1 MSTINKETLNDFTK
15 ASKLEWIDANGLGGY
30 ASSTVIGLNTRR
42 YHGLLVAALNPPV
55 EREVIVS
62 KLDETLIIKNKSY
75 EISTNQFPGKVHP
88 EGYKYLVEFNKNLFP
103 EFIYQVCKVK
113 LKKTIAAI
121 NGCNKTVVIYEVL
134 DSENEF
140 QLQLSL
146 FIAMRDF
153 HSLRKTDS
161 AIRSEY
167 TFHDGMFEL
176 KFNGHPKTLFIN
188 ISKGDFVSQQDWYY
202 NFEYLEELDR
212 GLDYREDL
220 FKPGYFKVNL
230 NQGEKIAITF
240 STDPITKDCF
250 TLFNNEK
257 LRREK
262 LIENCADNEVLKSL
276 TLAAD
281 QFIVKRK
288 AMNKTIIAGYH
299 WFSDWGRD
307 TMIALPGLTLSTNR
321 FNDAQSILETFANSM
336 DRGMIPNRFPDR
348 GEAPEY
354 NTVDATLWFFIAVK
368 KYFDATND
376 FYFVRETIYPR
387 FKKIIEWHEKA
398 TRHNIHE
405 DYDGLLYAGEPG
417 VQLTWMDAK
426 IGDWVVTP
434 RQGKAVEINALWYNA
449 LMIAAYLAD
458 IFNDK
463 ECITLYKQKAN
474 KIYKNFL
481 ETFWNEEAGYLY
493 DYVDGDY
500 QDSSFRPNQLYAV
513 SLPYKLLD
521 KEKAK
526 LIVDKAYDKLYTPF
540 GLRSLSPDDKNYK
553 SIYTG
558 DQYTRDAAYHQGTV
572 WNFLLG
578 AFADAIEYAYP
589 SEKEIRIKKIID
601 DFIPHLSTAG
611 LGTISEIFDGDYPHN
626 PKGCI
631 SQAWSVA
638 EFLRIYKKYN
648 EKISDIK

>member
-1 MSTINKETLNDFTK
+1 MIRINKEILSDF
-15 ASKLEWIDANGLGGY
+15 SKSSRLEWIDTNGLGGY

-55 EREVIVS
+55 EREVIIS

-75 EISTNQFPGKVHP
+75 ELSTNQFPGKVYP
-88 EGYKYLVEFNKNLFP
+88 EGYKYLVEFNKDLFP
-103 EFIYQVCKVK
+103 EFIYQVCSVK
-113 LKKTIAAI
+113 IKKTISTI
-121 NGCNKTVVIYEVL
+121 QGKNTTTVIYEVL
-134 DSENEF
+134 DSEDEF
-140 QLQLSL
+140 ELHLSP

-153 HSLRKTDS
+153 HSLRKADDS
-161 AIRSEY
+161 IRSEY
-167 TFHDGMFEL
+167 SFQNGMFEL
-176 KFNGHPKTLFIN
+176 KFNSHPNSLFAN
-188 ISKGDFVSQQDWYY
+188 ISKGDFVSQQDWHY

-212 GLDYREDL
+212 GLDFREDL
-220 FKPGYFKVNL
+220 FKPGYFKVKL
-230 NQGEKIAITF
+230 NKREKVVITF
-240 STDPITKDCF
+240 STNPITRDCL
-250 TLFNNEK
+250 TVFNQEK
-257 LRREK
+257 FRREK
-262 LIENCADNEVLKSL
+262 IIEKSKDDEILKSL

-281 QFIVKRK
+281 QFIVNRK
-288 AMNKTIIAGYH
+288 AMGKTVIAGYP

-307 TMIALPGLTLSTNR
+307 TMIALPGLTLTTNR

-336 DRGMIPNRFPDR
+336 DRGMIPNRFPDY

-354 NTVDATLWFFIAVK
+354 NTVDATLWFFIAAK
-368 KYFDATND
+368 KYLDATND
-376 FYFVRETIYPR
+376 FYFVREAIYPR
-387 FKKIIEWHEKA
+387 FKRIIEWHQKG

-458 IFNDK
+458 MFNDK
-463 ECITLYKQKAN
+463 ECITMFKEKAKQ
-474 KIYKNFL
+474 IYKSFN
-481 ETFWNEEAGYLY
+481 ETFWNEDAGYLY

-500 QDSSFRPNQLYAV
+500 NDSSFRPNQLYAV
-513 SLPYKLLD
+513 SLPHKLID

-526 LIVDKAYDKLYTPF
+526 AIVDKVYEKLYTPF
-540 GLRSLSPDDKNYK
+540 GLKSLSPDDKNYK

-558 DQYTRDAAYHQGTV
+558 DQYSRDSAYHQGTV
-572 WNFLLG
+572 WAYLLG

-589 SEKEIRIKKIID
+589 DEKEERIKKIINNML
-601 DFIPHLSTAG
+601 PHISEAG
-611 LGTISEIFDGDYPHN
+611 IGTISEIFDGDYPHN

-638 EFLRIYKKYN
+638 EFIRIYKKY
-648 EKISDIK
+648 KQ

>member
-1 MSTINKETLNDFTK
+1 MNTINRETLNDF
-15 ASKLEWIDANGLGGY
+15 SKSSRLEWIDTNGLGGY
-30 ASSTVIGLNTRR
+30 ASSTVLGLNTRR

-75 EISTNQFPGKVHP
+75 ELSTNQFPGKVHP
-88 EGYKYLVEFNKNLFP
+88 EGYKYLVEFNKDLFP
-103 EFIYQVCKVK
+103 EFIYQVCQVK
-113 LKKTIAAI
+113 IKKTISSI
-121 NGCNKTVVIYEVL
+121 HCKNSTTVIYDIL
-134 DSENEF
+134 DAEDSF
-140 QLQLSL
+140 TLHLSP

-153 HSLRKTDS
+153 HSLRKANDN
-161 AIRSEY
+161 IRSEY
-167 TFHDGMFEL
+167 SFQNGMFEL
-176 KFNGHPKTLFIN
+176 KFNSHPNSLYAN
-188 ISKGDFVSQQDWYY
+188 ISKGDFVSQQDWHY

-230 NQGEKIAITF
+230 NKGDKVVITF
-240 STDPITKDCF
+240 STNPNTRDC
-250 TLFNNEK
+250 LAVFNQEK

-262 LIENCADNEVLKSL
+262 IIEKSKDDEILKNL

-281 QFIVKRK
+281 QFIVNRK
-288 AMNKTIIAGYH
+288 AMGKTVIAGYH

-307 TMIALPGLTLSTNR
+307 TMIALSGLTLTTNR

-336 DRGMIPNRFPDR
+336 DRGMIPNRFPDH

-354 NTVDATLWFFIAVK
+354 NTVDATLWFFIAAK
-368 KYFDATND
+368 KYLDATND
-376 FYFVRETIYPR
+376 FYFVRETLYPR
-387 FKKIIEWHEKA
+387 FKKIIEWHQKG

-405 DYDGLLYAGEPG
+405 DFDGLLYAGELG

-434 RQGKAVEINALWYNA
+434 RQGKAFEINALWYNA

-458 IFNDK
+458 MFNDK
-463 ECITLYKQKAN
+463 ECITMFKEKTKQ
-474 KIYKNFL
+474 IYKSFN
-481 ETFWNEEAGYLY
+481 ETFWNEDAGYLY
-493 DYVDGDY
+493 DYVDADY
-500 QDSSFRPNQLYAV
+500 NDSSFRPNQLYAV
-513 SLPYKLLD
+513 SLPHKLMD

-526 LIVDKAYDKLYTPF
+526 AIVDKVYEKLYTPF

-558 DQYTRDAAYHQGTV
+558 DQYSRDAAYHQGTV
-572 WNFLLG
+572 WSYLLG

-589 SEKEIRIKKIID
+589 EEKNERIKKIIE
-601 DFIPHLSTAG
+601 DFIPHLSTVG
-611 LGTISEIFDGDYPHN
+611 LGTISEIFDGDYPNN

-638 EFLRIYKKYN
+638 EFLRIYKKYG
-648 EKISDIK
+648 K

>member
-1 MSTINKETLNDFTK
+1 MLPINKETLNDFSK
-15 ASKLEWIDANGLGGY
+15 SSKLEWIDANGLGGY
-30 ASSTVIGLNTRR
+30 ASSTVLGLNTRR

-62 KLDETLIIKNKSY
+62 KLDETLIIKNKAY
-75 EISTNQFPGKVHP
+75 ELSTNQYPGKVHP
-88 EGYKYLVEFNKNLFP
+88 EGYKNLVEFKKDLFP
-103 EFIYQVCKVK
+103 EFTYQVCSVK
-113 LKKTIAAI
+113 LKKTIACI
-121 NGCNKTVVIYEVL
+121 KGKNCTTVIYETL
-134 DSENEF
+134 EAENEF
-140 QLQLSL
+140 QLQLSP
-146 FIAMRDF
+146 FVAMRDF
-153 HSLRKTDS
+153 HSLRKAD
-161 AIRSEY
+161 ANIRSECS
-167 TFHDGMFEL
+167 FKNGMFEL
-176 KFNGHPKTLFIN
+176 KFDSNPKSLFAN

-202 NFEYLEELDR
+202 DFEYLEELDR
-212 GLDYREDL
+212 GLDFREDL

-230 NQGEKIAITF
+230 NKGDKVAITF
-240 STDPITKDCF
+240 STDPITKECF
-250 TLFNNEK
+250 DLLNNEK

-262 LIENCADNEVLKSL
+262 LVEKYNDDEALKSL

-307 TMIALPGLTLSTNR
+307 TMIALPGLTLCNNR
-321 FNDAQSILETFANSM
+321 FSDAQSILETFANSM

-368 KYFDATND
+368 KYFDTTND

-387 FKKIIEWHEKA
+387 FKKIIEWHEKG

-405 DYDGLLYAGEPG
+405 DYDCLLYAGEPG

-434 RQGKAVEINALWYNA
+434 RRGKAVEINALWYNA

-458 IFNDK
+458 IANDK

-474 KIYKNFL
+474 KIYKSFQA
-481 ETFWNEEAGYLY
+481 TFWNEEGKYLY

-500 QDSSFRPNQLYAV
+500 KDSSFRPNQLYAV
-513 SLPYKLLD
+513 SLPHKLLD

-526 LIVDKAYDKLYTPF
+526 AIVDKVYEKLYTPF

-558 DQYTRDAAYHQGTV
+558 DQYSRDAAYHQGIV
-572 WNFLLG
+572 WSFLLG

-589 SEKEIRIKKIID
+589 DEKDRRVKKIID
-601 DFIPHLSTAG
+601 DFIPHLSVAG
-611 LGTISEIFDGDYPHN
+611 VGTISEIFDGDYPHK

-648 EKISDIK
+648 

>member
-1 MSTINKETLNDFTK
+1 MFTINKETLNDFSK
-15 ASKLEWIDANGLGGY
+15 SSKLEWIETNGLGGY
-30 ASSTVIGLNTRR
+30 ASSTVLGLNTRR
-42 YHGLLVAALNPPV
+42 YHGLLVAALNPPI

-75 EISTNQFPGKVHP
+75 ELSTNQFPGKIHP
-88 EGYKYLVEFNKNLFP
+88 EGYKYLVEFNKDLFP
-103 EFIYQVCKVK
+103 EFIYQVCQVK
-113 LKKTIAAI
+113 IKKTISTI
-121 NGCNKTVVIYEVL
+121 HCQNSTTVIYDIL
-134 DSENEF
+134 DAENGF
-140 QLQLSL
+140 TLHLSP

-153 HSLRKTDS
+153 HSLRKANDN
-161 AIRSEY
+161 IRSEY
-167 TFHDGMFEL
+167 SFQNGMFEL
-176 KFNGHPKTLFIN
+176 KFNSHPNSLYAN
-188 ISKGDFVSQQDWYY
+188 ISKGDFVSQQDWHY

-212 GLDYREDL
+212 GLDFREDL

-230 NQGEKIAITF
+230 NKGDKVVITF
-240 STDPITKDCF
+240 STNPITRDC
-250 TLFNNEK
+250 LSVFNQEK

-262 LIENCADNEVLKSL
+262 IIEKSKDNEILKSL

-281 QFIVKRK
+281 QFIVNRK
-288 AMNKTIIAGYH
+288 AMGKTIIAGYH

-307 TMIALPGLTLSTNR
+307 TMIALPGLTLSTNHY
-321 FNDAQSILETFANSM
+321 NDAQSILETFANSM

-368 KYFDATND
+368 KYLDATND

-387 FKKIIEWHEKA
+387 FKKIIEWHEKG
-398 TRHNIHE
+398 TRHNIRV

-449 LMIAAYLAD
+449 IMIAAYLAD

-463 ECITLYKQKAN
+463 ECITLYKQNAST
-474 KIYKNFL
+474 IYKSFQ
-481 ETFWNEEAGYLY
+481 ETFWNNEMGYLY
-493 DYVDGDY
+493 DYVDSDY
-500 QDSSFRPNQLYAV
+500 NDSSFRPNQLYAV
-513 SLPYKLLD
+513 SLPHKLMD

-526 LIVDKAYDKLYTPF
+526 AIVDKVYEKLYTPF

-558 DQYTRDAAYHQGTV
+558 NQYSRDSAYHQGTV

-589 SEKEIRIKKIID
+589 EEKKERIKKIIE

-638 EFLRIYKKYN
+638 EFLRIYKKYS
-648 EKISDIK
+648 EIK

>member
-1 MSTINKETLNDFTK
+1 MITINKETLSDF
-15 ASKLEWIDANGLGGY
+15 SKSSRLEWIDTNGLGGY
-30 ASSTVIGLNTRR
+30 ASSTVLGLNTRR

-75 EISTNQFPGKVHP
+75 ELSTNQFPGKVHP
-88 EGYKYLVEFNKNLFP
+88 EGYKYLVEFNKDLFP
-103 EFIYQVCKVK
+103 EFIYQVCHVRI
-113 LKKTIAAI
+113 KKTISSI
-121 NGCNKTVVIYEVL
+121 HCKNSTTVIYEVL
-134 DSENEF
+134 DSEDEF
-140 QLQLSL
+140 ILHLSP

-153 HSLRKTDS
+153 HSLRKANDN
-161 AIRSEY
+161 IRSEY
-167 TFHDGMFEL
+167 SFQNGMFEL
-176 KFNGHPKTLFIN
+176 KFNSHPNSLYAN
-188 ISKGDFVSQQDWYY
+188 ISKGDFVSQQDWHY

-230 NQGEKIAITF
+230 NKGDKVVITF
-240 STDPITKDCF
+240 STNPITRDC
-250 TLFNNEK
+250 LAVFNQEK

-262 LIENCADNEVLKSL
+262 IIEKSKDDEVLKSL

-281 QFIVKRK
+281 QFIVNRK
-288 AMNKTIIAGYH
+288 AMGKTVIAGYH

-307 TMIALPGLTLSTNR
+307 TMISLVGLTLATNR

-354 NTVDATLWFFIAVK
+354 NTVDATLWFFIAAK
-368 KYFDATND
+368 KYLDATND
-376 FYFVRETIYPR
+376 FYFVRETLYPR
-387 FKKIIEWHEKA
+387 FKKIIEWHQKG

-405 DYDGLLYAGEPG
+405 DFDGLLYAGEHG

-463 ECITLYKQKAN
+463 ECITMFKEKTKQIFKSFN
-474 KIYKNFL
+474 
-481 ETFWNEEAGYLY
+481 ESFWNEDASCLY
-493 DYVDGDY
+493 DYIDGDY
-500 QDSSFRPNQLYAV
+500 NDSSFRPNQLYAV
-513 SLPYKLLD
+513 SLPHKLMD

-526 LIVDKAYDKLYTPF
+526 AIVDKVYEKLYTPF

-553 SIYTG
+553 PIYTG
-558 DQYTRDAAYHQGTV
+558 DQYSRDSAYHQGTV
-572 WNFLLG
+572 WSFLLG

-589 SEKEIRIKKIID
+589 QEKNERIKKIIE
-601 DFIPHLSTAG
+601 DFIPHLSTVG

-638 EFLRIYKKYN
+638 EFLRIYKKYS
-648 EKISDIK
+648 EIK

>member
-1 MSTINKETLNDFTK
+1 
-15 ASKLEWIDANGLGGY
+15 
-30 ASSTVIGLNTRR
+30 
-42 YHGLLVAALNPPV
+42 
-55 EREVIVS
+55 
-62 KLDETLIIKNKSY
+62 
-75 EISTNQFPGKVHP
+75 
-88 EGYKYLVEFNKNLFP
+88 
-103 EFIYQVCKVK
+103 
-113 LKKTIAAI
+113 
-121 NGCNKTVVIYEVL
+121 
-134 DSENEF
+134 
-140 QLQLSL
+140 
-146 FIAMRDF
+146 MRDF
-153 HSLRKTDS
+153 HSLRKADTNVR
-161 AIRSEY
+161 AEY
-167 TFHDGMFEL
+167 SFQNGMFEL
-176 KFNGHPKTLFIN
+176 KFNGHPKTLYAN

-212 GLDYREDL
+212 GLDFREDL

-230 NQGEKIAITF
+230 KKGEKVAITF

-262 LIENCADNEVLKSL
+262 IVEKYNDDEVLKSL

-321 FNDAQSILETFANSM
+321 FNDGQSILETFAKSM

-368 KYFDATND
+368 KYLDATND

-387 FKKIIEWHEKA
+387 FKKIIEWHEKG

-405 DYDGLLYAGEPG
+405 DYDDLLYAGEPG

-458 IFNDK
+458 IANAK

-474 KIYKNFL
+474 KVYKSFK

-500 QDSSFRPNQLYAV
+500 KDSSFRPNQLYAV
-513 SLPYKLLD
+513 SLPHKLLD

-526 LIVDKAYDKLYTPF
+526 LIVDKVYDKLYTPF

-553 SIYTG
+553 PIYTG
-558 DQYTRDAAYHQGTV
+558 DQYSRDSAYHQGTV

-578 AFADAIEYAYP
+578 AFTDAIEYAYP
-589 SEKEIRIKKIID
+589 AEKEIRIKKIIEE
-601 DFIPHLSTAG
+601 FLPHLSSAG
-611 LGTISEIFDGDYPHN
+611 LGTISEIFDGEQPHN

-631 SQAWSVA
+631 AQAWGVA
-638 EFLRIYKKYN
+638 EFLRIYKKY
-648 EKISDIK
+648 K

>member
-1 MSTINKETLNDFTK
+1 MYLLTKEILSDFSK
-15 ASKLEWIDANGLGGY
+15 ASKLEWIDTNGLGGY
-30 ASSTVIGLNTRR
+30 ASSTVLGLNTRR

-62 KLDETLIIKNKSY
+62 KLDETLIIKNKAY
-75 EISTNQFPGKVHP
+75 ELSTNQYPGKIHP
-88 EGYKYLVEFNKNLFP
+88 EGYKYLVEFNKDLFP
-103 EFIYQVCKVK
+103 EFIYQVCSVK
-113 LKKTIAAI
+113 IKKTISTI
-121 NGCNKTVVIYEVL
+121 YSKNTTTVIYEVL
-134 DSENEF
+134 DSDDEF
-140 QLQLSL
+140 ILHLSA
-146 FIAMRDF
+146 FISMRDF
-153 HSLRKTDS
+153 HSLRKANDG
-161 AIRSEY
+161 IISEY
-167 TFHDGMFEL
+167 SFQNGMFEF
-176 KFNGHPKTLFIN
+176 KFNSYQNSLYAN
-188 ISKGDFVSQQDWYY
+188 ISKGDFVSQQDWHY

-212 GLDYREDL
+212 GLDFREDL

-230 NQGEKIAITF
+230 NKGDKAIITF
-240 STDPITKDCF
+240 STNPITKDCL
-250 TLFNNEK
+250 TVFNLEK

-262 LIENCADNEVLKSL
+262 IIAKSDEDRILKGL
-276 TLAAD
+276 MLAAA

-321 FNDAQSILETFANSM
+321 FNDARDILETFANSM

-354 NTVDATLWFFIAVK
+354 NTVDATLWFFIAAI
-368 KYFDATND
+368 KYLDFTND

-387 FKKIIEWHEKA
+387 FKKIIEWHA
-398 TRHNIHE
+398 QGTRHNIHE
-405 DYDGLLYAGEPG
+405 DSDGLLYAGEPG

-426 IGDWVVTP
+426 IGDCVVTP

-449 LMIAAYLAD
+449 LMIASKLAD
-458 IFNDK
+458 FFNDK
-463 ECITLYKQKAN
+463 DCIEMFKSKAD
-474 KIYKNFL
+474 KVFEAFT
-481 ETFWNEEAGYLY
+481 ETFWNEDAGYLY

-500 QDSSFRPNQLYAV
+500 KDLSFRPNQLYAI
-513 SLPYKLLD
+513 SLPHKLMD

-526 LIVDKAYDKLYTPF
+526 AIVDKVYEKLYTPF

-558 DQYTRDAAYHQGTV
+558 DQYSRDSAYHQGTV
-572 WNFLLG
+572 WSFLLG

-589 SEKEIRIKKIID
+589 EEKKERIKKIID
-601 DFIPHLSTAG
+601 NFIPHLSEEG
-611 LGTISEIFDGDYPHN
+611 IGTISEIFDGDFPHS

-638 EFLRIYKKYN
+638 EFLRIYKKY
-648 EKISDIK
+648 K

>member
-1 MSTINKETLNDFTK
+1 MITINKETLSDFSK
-15 ASKLEWIDANGLGGY
+15 SSKLEWIDTNGLGGY
-30 ASSTVIGLNTRR
+30 ASSTVLGLNTRR

-75 EISTNQFPGKVHP
+75 ELSTNQFPGKVHP
-88 EGYKYLVEFNKNLFP
+88 EGYKYLVEFNKDLFP
-103 EFIYQVCKVK
+103 EFIYQVCHVRI
-113 LKKTIAAI
+113 KKTISSI
-121 NGCNKTVVIYEVL
+121 HCKNSTTVIYEVL
-134 DSENEF
+134 DSEDEF
-140 QLQLSL
+140 ILHLSP

-153 HSLRKTDS
+153 HSLRKANDN
-161 AIRSEY
+161 IRSEY
-167 TFHDGMFEL
+167 SFQNGMFEL
-176 KFNGHPKTLFIN
+176 KFNNHPNSLYAN
-188 ISKGDFVSQQDWYY
+188 ISKGDFVSQQDWHY

-212 GLDYREDL
+212 GLDFREDL

-230 NQGEKIAITF
+230 NKGDKVVITF
-240 STDPITKDCF
+240 STNPITRDC
-250 TLFNNEK
+250 LSIFNQEK

-262 LIENCADNEVLKSL
+262 IIEKSKDDEILKNL

-281 QFIVKRK
+281 QFIVNRK
-288 AMNKTIIAGYH
+288 AMGKTVIAGYH

-307 TMIALPGLTLSTNR
+307 TMIALPGLTLTTNR

-368 KYFDATND
+368 KYLDATND
-376 FYFVRETIYPR
+376 FYFVRETLYPR
-387 FKKIIEWHEKA
+387 FKKIIEWHQKG

-405 DYDGLLYAGEPG
+405 DYDGLLYAGEHG

-458 IFNDK
+458 MFNDK
-463 ECITLYKQKAN
+463 ECITMFKEKTKQ
-474 KIYKNFL
+474 IYKSFN
-481 ETFWNEEAGYLY
+481 ETFWNEDAGYLY

-500 QDSSFRPNQLYAV
+500 NDSLFRPNQLYAV
-513 SLPYKLLD
+513 SLPHKLMD

-526 LIVDKAYDKLYTPF
+526 AIVDKVYEKLYTPF
-540 GLRSLSPDDKNYK
+540 GLKSLSPDDKNYK
-553 SIYTG
+553 PIYTG
-558 DQYTRDAAYHQGTV
+558 DQYSRDSAYHQGTV
-572 WNFLLG
+572 WSFLLG

-589 SEKEIRIKKIID
+589 EEKEARIKKIIE

-611 LGTISEIFDGDYPHN
+611 LGTVSEIFDGDYPHN

-638 EFLRIYKKYN
+638 EFLRIYKKYS
-648 EKISDIK
+648 EIK

>member
-1 MSTINKETLNDFTK
+1 MYLLTKEILSDFSK
-15 ASKLEWIDANGLGGY
+15 ASKLEWIDTNGLGGY
-30 ASSTVIGLNTRR
+30 ASSTVLGLNTRR

-62 KLDETLIIKNKSY
+62 KLDETLIIKNKAY
-75 EISTNQFPGKVHP
+75 ELFANQYPGKIHP
-88 EGYKYLVEFNKNLFP
+88 EGYKYLVEFNKDLFP
-103 EFIYQVCKVK
+103 EFIYQVCSVK
-113 LKKTIAAI
+113 IKKTIATI
-121 NGCNKTVVIYEVL
+121 YNKNTTTAIYEVL
-134 DSENEF
+134 DSDDEF
-140 QLQLSL
+140 ILHLSP

-153 HSLRKTDS
+153 HSLRKANDN
-161 AIRSEY
+161 IRNEY
-167 TFHDGMFEL
+167 SFQDGKFEL
-176 KFNGHPKTLFIN
+176 KFNKQQNSLYVN
-188 ISKGDFVSQQDWYY
+188 ISQGDFVSQQEWYY
-202 NFEYLEELDR
+202 NFEYQEELER
-212 GLDYREDL
+212 GLDFREDL

-230 NQGEKIAITF
+230 NKGDKIAITF
-240 STDPITKDCF
+240 STNPITKDC
-250 TLFNNEK
+250 LFIFNQEK
-257 LRREK
+257 LRRERI
-262 LIENCADNEVLKSL
+262 IEKCNDDELFQSL
-276 TLAAD
+276 MLAAD

-288 AMNKTIIAGYH
+288 AINKTIIAGYH

-321 FNDAQSILETFANSM
+321 FNDARDILETFANSM

-368 KYFDATND
+368 KYLDATND

-387 FKKIIEWHEKA
+387 FKKIIEWHA
-398 TRHNIHE
+398 QGTRHNIRE
-405 DYDGLLYAGEPG
+405 DSDGLLYAGEPG

-449 LMIAAYLAD
+449 LIIASNLAD
-458 IFNDK
+458 FFNDK
-463 ECITLYKQKAN
+463 DCIEMFKSKAD
-474 KIYKNFL
+474 KVFEAFA
-481 ETFWNEEAGYLY
+481 ETFWNEDAGYLY

-500 QDSSFRPNQLYAV
+500 KDLSFRPNQLYAI
-513 SLPYKLLD
+513 SLPHKLMD

-526 LIVDKAYDKLYTPF
+526 AIVDKVYEKLYTPF

-553 SIYTG
+553 SIYSG
-558 DQYTRDAAYHQGTV
+558 AQYSRDSAYHQGTV
-572 WNFLLG
+572 WSFLLG

-589 SEKEIRIKKIID
+589 EEKKERIKNIIE

-638 EFLRIYKKYN
+638 EILRIYKKYN
-648 EKISDIK
+648 FEGNTL

>member
-1 MSTINKETLNDFTK
+1 MNTINRETLNDF
-15 ASKLEWIDANGLGGY
+15 SKSSRLEWIDTNGLGGY
-30 ASSTVIGLNTRR
+30 ASSTVLGLNTRR

-75 EISTNQFPGKVHP
+75 ELSTNQFPGKVHP
-88 EGYKYLVEFNKNLFP
+88 EGYKYLVEFNKDLFP
-103 EFIYQVCKVK
+103 EFIYQVCQVK
-113 LKKTIAAI
+113 IKKTISSI
-121 NGCNKTVVIYEVL
+121 HCKNSTTVIYDIL
-134 DSENEF
+134 DAEDSF
-140 QLQLSL
+140 TLHLSP

-153 HSLRKTDS
+153 HSLRKANDN
-161 AIRSEY
+161 IRSEY
-167 TFHDGMFEL
+167 SFQNGMFEL
-176 KFNGHPKTLFIN
+176 KFNSHPNSLYAN
-188 ISKGDFVSQQDWYY
+188 ISKGDFVSQQDWHY

-230 NQGEKIAITF
+230 NKGDKVVITF
-240 STDPITKDCF
+240 STNPNTRDC
-250 TLFNNEK
+250 LAVFNQEK

-262 LIENCADNEVLKSL
+262 IIEKSKDDEILKNL

-281 QFIVKRK
+281 QFIVNRK
-288 AMNKTIIAGYH
+288 AMGKTVIAGYH

-307 TMIALPGLTLSTNR
+307 TMIALSGLTLTTNR

-354 NTVDATLWFFIAVK
+354 NTVDATLWFFIAAK
-368 KYFDATND
+368 KYLDATND
-376 FYFVRETIYPR
+376 FYFVRETLYPR
-387 FKKIIEWHEKA
+387 FKKIIEWHQKG

-426 IGDWVVTP
+426 IGDWVITP
-434 RQGKAVEINALWYNA
+434 RQGKAFEINALWYNA

-458 IFNDK
+458 MFNDK
-463 ECITLYKQKAN
+463 ECITMFKEKTKQ
-474 KIYKNFL
+474 IYKSFN
-481 ETFWNEEAGYLY
+481 ETFWNEDAGYLY
-493 DYVDGDY
+493 DYVDADY
-500 QDSSFRPNQLYAV
+500 NDSSFRPNQLYAV
-513 SLPYKLLD
+513 SLPHKLMD

-526 LIVDKAYDKLYTPF
+526 AIVDKVYEKLYTPF

-558 DQYTRDAAYHQGTV
+558 DQYSRDAAYHQGTV
-572 WNFLLG
+572 WSYLLG

-589 SEKEIRIKKIID
+589 EEKNERIKKIIE
-601 DFIPHLSTAG
+601 DFIPHLSTVG
-611 LGTISEIFDGDYPHN
+611 LGTISEIFDGDYPNN

-638 EFLRIYKKYN
+638 EFLRIYKKYG
-648 EKISDIK
+648 K